1 MTLKPDGSIEGKNES
16 ALTGTIEINSRAFR
30 FAELTEPMEKT
41 VNDLLYRFNEI
52 GSGQIRYTSP
62 KNIDAIYTWGSDF
75 KLDPITDLTRSGAFI
90 IPVGVSPGYIA
101 SMTIYKPLDR
111 REFPYVCDSTSTE
124 DRYTINLPE
133 HIAISTMPVNVNYQT
148 EHIQYHA
155 SYRLNGNVM
164 EVSRKLVVQYP
175 SRKCSPAMYPEML
188 EAIRVVR
195 ADHRSP
201 VVFSVK

>member
-1 MTLKPDGSIEGKNES
+1 M
-16 ALTGTIEINSRAFR
+16 EINSRIFR
-30 FAELTEPMEKT
+30 FSEQTETMEKT
-41 VNDLLYRFNEI
+41 VNDMLYRFNEI
-52 GSGQIRYTSP
+52 GSGQIRYTPP
-62 KNIDAIYTWGSDF
+62 KNIDAAYTWGSDF
-75 KLDPITDLTRSGAFI
+75 KLDSITDFTRSGAFI

-133 HIAISTMPVNVNYQT
+133 HIAISSTPINVQHQT
-148 EHIQYHA
+148 EHINYHA
-155 SYRLNGNVM
+155 TYQLEGNLM
-164 EVSRKLVVQYP
+164 KVSRKLTVQYP
-175 SRKCSPAMYPEML
+175 SRKCSPDMYPEML

-195 ADHRSP
+195 ADHRSS